1 MINPPTFEL
10 GCDLPKPT
18 LNRDAL
24 YFLATRR
31 SAIAHTLETPGP
43 NTESLSEL
51 LRLAARAPD
60 HRRVVPFRFLVAEG
74 EAQSRLG
81 QACLDSALKQEPALN
96 DAQRQLELNRFSRA
110 PTVVIVIYSPD
121 LEHKTPLWEQM
132 LCCGAVCQ
140 NLLLAAHAAGFGA
153 QWITETP
160 AYDQN
165 LREDFTL
172 KEHESIAGFVHI
184 GTVTQPPKE
193 RPRPDVDALVYRL

>member
-1 MINPPTFEL
+1 MKNPPTFDL

-18 LNRDAL
+18 LNQDAL
-24 YFLATRR
+24 HFLATRR
-31 SAIAHTLETPGP
+31 SAIAQTLEAPGP
-43 NTESLSEL
+43 SPTILTEL

-74 EAQSRLG
+74 DAQSRLG
-81 QACLDSALKQEPALN
+81 QTCLESALKQDPALN
-96 DAQRQLELNRFSRA
+96 ETQRQLELNRFSRA

-121 LEHKTPLWEQM
+121 PEHKTPVWEQM

-140 NLLLAAHAAGFGA
+140 NLLLAAYAAGFGA

-165 LREDFTL
+165 LRDAFTL
-172 KEHESIAGFVHI
+172 GKHESIAGFIHI
-184 GTVTQPPKE
+184 GTTTQTPKE
-193 RPRPDVDALVYRL
+193 RPRPDVDALIHRL

>member
-1 MINPPTFEL
+1 MINPPTFDL

-18 LNRDAL
+18 LNQDAL

-31 SAIAHTLETPGP
+31 SAIAHTLEAPGP
-43 NTESLSEL
+43 KAESLSDL
-51 LRLAARAPD
+51 LRLAARVPD
-60 HRRVVPFRFLVAEG
+60 HRRVVPFRFLVVEG

-81 QACLDSALKQEPALN
+81 QACLDSALTQDPALN
-96 DAQRQLELNRFSRA
+96 HAQRQLELNRFSRA
-110 PTVVIVIYSPD
+110 PTVVIVVYSPD
-121 LEHKTPLWEQM
+121 LEHKTPVWEQK

-160 AYDQN
+160 AYDPK
-165 LREDFTL
+165 LRDAFTL

-184 GTVTQPPKE
+184 GTATQAPKE
-193 RPRPDVDALVYRL
+193 RPRPDVDALIYRL